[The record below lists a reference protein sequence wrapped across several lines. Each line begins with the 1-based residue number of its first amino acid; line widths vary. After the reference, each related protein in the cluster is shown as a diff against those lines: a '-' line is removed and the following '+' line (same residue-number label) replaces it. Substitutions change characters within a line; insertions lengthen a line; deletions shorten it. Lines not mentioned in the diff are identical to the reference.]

1 MKQLEIIYYFI
12 EFLPLCF
19 LFQDPLSFRFLKMS
33 NQAACTIPTKY
44 SFFCQDK
51 ESSFHFQLLYSL
63 KTWMESI
70 LASIKALTQSF
81 SHDRCNSNLR
91 IHLYP
96 RAHNHLIPRPCFQ
109 IYLDYYIFIL
119 PAISLVTDQFA
130 NFYSLLLSCLIFLL
144 SKNL

>member
-1 MKQLEIIYYFI
+1 
-12 EFLPLCF
+12 
-19 LFQDPLSFRFLKMS
+19 
-33 NQAACTIPTKY
+33 
-44 SFFCQDK
+44 
-51 ESSFHFQLLYSL
+51 
-63 KTWMESI
+63 MESI

-119 PAISLVTDQFA
+119 PAISLLADQFA

-144 SKNL
+144 LKNLWYCFSFNNATSEIHFQTLDFVLWFDHFISFHYAIYIQSFVILEILFQYPISIDSWIISNR